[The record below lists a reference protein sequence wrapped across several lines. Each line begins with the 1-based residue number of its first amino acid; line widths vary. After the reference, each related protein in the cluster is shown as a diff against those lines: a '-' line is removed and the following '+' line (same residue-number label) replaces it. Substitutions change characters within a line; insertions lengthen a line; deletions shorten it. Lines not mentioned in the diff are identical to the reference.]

1 MNKIDPERNLIYV
14 SVLGYKTTNVL
25 FDKSSGWKATYDM
38 STLGPNFR
46 SLVYNALYN
55 TLSDNNLKYLFLDHR
70 SLSTFSPPY
79 KIVSNSLNKS
89 NKIIPL
95 VIFMINS
102 K

>member
-1 MNKIDPERNLIYV
+1 MFYLTNNLRH
-14 SVLGYKTTNVL
+14 
-25 FDKSSGWKATYDM
+25 FASSGWKATYDM